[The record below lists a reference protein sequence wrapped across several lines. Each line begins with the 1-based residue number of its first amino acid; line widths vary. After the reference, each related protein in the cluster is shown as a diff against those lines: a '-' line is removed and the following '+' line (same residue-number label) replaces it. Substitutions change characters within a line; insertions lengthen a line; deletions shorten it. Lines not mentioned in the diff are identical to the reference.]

1 MAQPTAQ
8 KHDGHDDPA
17 TDASS
22 TEIAFAAVKIL
33 SSSYP
38 RIMGMLVGLS
48 ASAGGADDLFARIK
62 ARPQAGGDLLL
73 VIPMP
78 DGTRRE
84 LQVPAGEWRLLVP
97 EEREQASSPALS
109 AFDLRDRKRH

>member
-33 SSSYP
+33 PSSYP
-38 RIMGMLVGLS
+38 RVMGMLVGLS
-48 ASAGGADDLFARIK
+48 ASAGGDDLFARIK
-62 ARPQAGGDLLL
+62 ARPQTDGDLLL

-84 LQVPAGEWRLLVP
+84 LQVPAGEWRLLAP
-97 EEREQASSPALS
+97 EEREQASSPAPS
-109 AFDLRDRKRH
+109 AFDLRDRKRR